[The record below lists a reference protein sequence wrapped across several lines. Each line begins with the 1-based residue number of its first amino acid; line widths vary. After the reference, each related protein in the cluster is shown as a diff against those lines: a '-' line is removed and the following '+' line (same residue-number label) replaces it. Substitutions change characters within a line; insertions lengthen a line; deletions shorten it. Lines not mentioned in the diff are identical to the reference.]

1 MSPSYTRSYPFVM
14 DHGTGSRV
22 WDPDGREFIDMTAG
36 IAVTATGHAHPRVV
50 EAIQHQAGK
59 FIHMSGTDFYYE
71 VEVELAERI
80 AALAPGDEPKQ
91 VFLTNSGTE
100 AIEAA
105 LKLARYT
112 TKRTRLISFVGAFH
126 GRTMGA
132 LSLTASKPVQRAG
145 FGPFLDGVH
154 HVPFPNPYRP
164 PFGVAPGDAGAAV
177 LDHIEHSLF
186 GGPVP
191 AEEVAAI
198 FIEPILGEGGYIVPP
213 ADFLPGLAALCRR
226 HGILLVADEV
236 QTGVGRTGRWWAVD
250 HCGVVPDILV
260 VAKGIASGM
269 PLGAMIAPAR
279 LMTWPPGA
287 HGNTF
292 GGNPLSCAAG
302 IATLDVIQ
310 DEDLLQNAASL
321 GNRLMD
327 GLSAL
332 AKQHELIGHVRG
344 VGLMVAFEVVK
355 DHEARAYAP
364 ELRDAVVDAAFDR
377 NLLLLGAGKSAVRV
391 LPPLNVDAS
400 EIDEVLDR
408 LDQSLAAV
416 GA

>member
-1 MSPSYTRSYPFVM
+1 
-14 DHGTGSRV
+14 
-22 WDPDGREFIDMTAG
+22 
-36 IAVTATGHAHPRVV
+36 VV
-50 EAIQHQAGK
+50 EAVQQQAAK

-80 AALAPGDEPKQ
+80 TALAPGDEPKK

-100 AIEAA
+100 AVEAA
-105 LKLARYT
+105 LKLARYA
-112 TKRTRLISFVGAFH
+112 TKRARLVSFVGAFH

-186 GGPVP
+186 GGPIP

-213 ADFLPGLAALCRR
+213 PDFLPGLAALCKR

-250 HCGVVPDILV
+250 HTGVVPDILV

-269 PLGAMIAPAR
+269 PLGAMVAPAR

-310 DEDLLQNAASL
+310 EQNLLQNAAQM
-321 GNRLMD
+321 GDRLMT

-332 AKQHELIGHVRG
+332 SRKHDVIGHVRG
-344 VGLMVAFEVVK
+344 VGLMVAFEVVA
-355 DHEARAYAP
+355 DQESRAYAP
-364 ELRDAVVDAAFDR
+364 ELRDGVVDAAFDR

-391 LPPLNVDAS
+391 VPPLNVEAAD
-400 EIDEVLDR
+400 IDEVLDR
-408 LDQSLAAV
+408 LDQSLAAA
-416 GA
+416 GS